1 VKEFL
6 LNLLFHEQRTRM
18 KLMTTTTRIVLLI
31 FSLIL
36 CCARKILAV
45 NHGKSVF
52 PHATEF
58 LSHHMLFLG
67 IEVSKSLQFD
77 FTLDLK
83 SVASERLSED
93 SQQALFETINEI
105 TSVPS
110 DRIQFLELLST
121 TNEAKGLW
129 KQNVRLRISTK
140 LDSFPQFHM
149 NGQKLYVYL
158 KTLLEHSLKAESAE
172 EPAIFNKLLQKNG
185 IQWGRELFFSQA
197 SNPVFEA
204 PQLNSITEQ
213 AITEE
218 SLSSQPTSRP
228 TISSV
233 YGGSGDGS
241 HGGGGG
247 GGGGSGGQPTS
258 SPTISSVYGG
268 SGDGS
273 HGGGGGGG
281 GSGGQ
286 PTSRPTSVV
295 ETMVLQFDAFWIVS
309 NVSSP
314 TLTTPEIHSLLA
326 TIADSLD
333 IPTGQV
339 NYIGP
344 IGAPVG
350 SFGLHTRLTVPM
362 HEFPDFSADENALF
376 NYLKNLLQNSVGDG
390 SFDTLLHSHS
400 VGNPFRWGH
409 VTQLSFNNM
418 LLIPGT
424 ADPTL
429 SPTPPPSG
437 PISLPGGGGSGGSGG
452 AGGGGAGGGD
462 SPLPTLAPSAQTK
475 DIVKFQGFFWIE
487 NCTATTLT
495 QAGDIASFLQ
505 TLSTAAGD
513 SDNTNNNVQIISSSP
528 PPPSPPS
535 LRSRRSLTESFTY
548 YTVIVNTQFTF
559 NLIDFPD
566 FTNGTLF
573 YESTTNSLLA
583 SIADGDLTNLL
594 RSLSIL
600 HQGNNLITASV
611 TKASFGNLK
620 VTSAGGDT
628 QSTPNEPTKN
638 TESDKKGGNTM
649 LLASVISGAIIFSGM
664 VLLGVYWFYKKSQE
678 DKKGIK
684 SVRIPI
690 HKTIS
695 HDLPMDHLY
704 GWDRPQGGGNYHHE
718 LNMISVDE
726 NDNNSLFDD
735 EDCANY
741 VVPTNRNSMNF
752 SSHNLDFE
760 YSISPRQS
768 VDLRNQLF
776 QMSFVPHNNTAES
789 RM

>member
-1 VKEFL
+1 
-6 LNLLFHEQRTRM
+6 
-18 KLMTTTTRIVLLI
+18 MTTTTRIVLLI

-36 CCARKILAV
+36 CCAREILAV
-45 NHGKSVF
+45 NHGKRVSF
-52 PHATEF
+52 PMQLNF
-58 LSHHMLFLG
+58 FSQHMLFLG
-67 IEVSKSLQFD
+67 IEASKYLQFD
-77 FTLDLK
+77 FTLNLN

-110 DRIQFLELLST
+110 DRIRFLEQLSA

-129 KQNVRLRISTK
+129 KQNVKLRISTN

-172 EPAIFNKLLQKNG
+172 EPALFNKLLQKNG

-197 SNPVFEA
+197 SNSFFEA
-204 PQLNSITEQ
+204 PQFNSIVEQ
-213 AITEE
+213 AVAEE
-218 SLSSQPTSRP
+218 SLDTPSSQPT
-228 TISSV
+228 
-233 YGGSGDGS
+233 G
-241 HGGGGG
+241 
-247 GGGGSGGQPTS
+247 

-273 HGGGGGGG
+273 HGGGGG

-309 NVSSP
+309 NVSSA
-314 TLTTPEIHSLLA
+314 TLTTPAINSLLA

-333 IPTGQV
+333 IPIGQV

-344 IGAPVG
+344 IGAPAG

-376 NYLKNLLQNSVGDG
+376 NYLKNLLLNSVGDG
-390 SFDTLLHSHS
+390 SFDQLLRSHS
-400 VGNPFRWGH
+400 VGNPFKWGH
-409 VTQLSFNNM
+409 VSQLTFNNM

-429 SPTPPPSG
+429 APTAAPSD
-437 PISLPGGGGSGGSGG
+437 PITLPGGGGGSGGGGGGSGGAG
-452 AGGGGAGGGD
+452 AGGGGGGAGD
-462 SPLPTLAPSAQTK
+462 SPLPTLAPSTQTK

-487 NCTATTLT
+487 NCTASALT
-495 QAGDIASFLQ
+495 QAGDIASFVQ

-513 SDNTNNNVQIISSSP
+513 SDNKNNNVQIIFSSP
-528 PPPSPPS
+528 APPSPPS
-535 LRSRRSLTESFTY
+535 LRRALTESFTY
-548 YTVIVNTQFTF
+548 YTVVVNTQFTF

-573 YESTTNSLLA
+573 YEATTNSLLA

-611 TKASFGNLK
+611 TKASFGNLQ

-628 QSTPNEPTKN
+628 QSTPNEPTEN

-704 GWDRPQGGGNYHHE
+704 GWDRPQGGGGGNYHHE

-726 NDNNSLFDD
+726 NDNNSFDE

-752 SSHNLDFE
+752 SSNNLDFE